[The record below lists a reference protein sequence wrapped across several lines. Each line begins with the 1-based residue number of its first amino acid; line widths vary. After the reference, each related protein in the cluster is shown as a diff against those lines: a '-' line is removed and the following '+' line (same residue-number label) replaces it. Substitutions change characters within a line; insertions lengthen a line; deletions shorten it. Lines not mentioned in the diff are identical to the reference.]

1 MRYLLSLVAAFTLS
15 LSASHVQAAPGDPQE
30 SRGALAALAS
40 RVKLYK
46 LPNGLRVI
54 LYRRGEAPV
63 FGGAVGVR
71 VGGTDEKPGRT
82 GISHM
87 FEHMAFKGTE
97 TIGTTDFPREQRL
110 LSEIEK
116 LVSQRG
122 SDGKLSPQLEA
133 RWDEIQRELNTIWD
147 RSQFVREVEKRGASD
162 LNATTDKEMT
172 RYFMNLPRSAF
183 EFWCW
188 IESERLLHPVMREF
202 YQELEVV
209 KEEKR
214 MRYDDDPGG
223 KLYESMLSVA
233 YLSHPYRNP
242 VIGYDADLR
251 SMTASDVDA
260 FRRTYYVPGNMAVSV
275 VGDIDPDK
283 DIKII
288 EKYFGRLPAAPLP
301 DRPNIVEP
309 PQQGERAFSVEANAS
324 PQIFIAYHKPQYPH
338 PDDAPISLM
347 LEILSGKKTAPLY
360 NELVQRR
367 RVATEIGFDE
377 GPGAASPNLFMFYAT
392 VRSPHTNQELLSAFD
407 AVVKKFRDAPVSE
420 EDLNVA
426 KRAVAVQHL
435 THLKSNLALAID
447 FVTSELIYNDWKAM
461 MDWYD
466 RAMAV
471 TTADIERVARTYLQ
485 DAQRTVGR
493 LETAAPRVAS
503 ASTQRNQNVQ

>member
-1 MRYLLSLVAAFTLS
+1 MRHILSLCVAFLTVLS
-15 LSASHVQAAPGDPQE
+15 PLYVHAAPSDSQE

-63 FGGAVGVR
+63 FGAAVGVR
-71 VGGTDEKPGRT
+71 VGGTDEQVGKT

-97 TIGTTDFPREQRL
+97 TIGTTDYPREQKL
-110 LSEIEK
+110 LAELEK
-116 LVSQRG
+116 LAAARNSEA
-122 SDGKLSPQLEA
+122 KLSPQQQA
-133 RWDEIQRELNTIWD
+133 RWDEIGKELNGIWD
-147 RSQFVREVEKRGASD
+147 RSQFVRELEKRGASE

-172 RYFMNLPRSAF
+172 RYFLNLPRSAF

-188 IESERLLHPVMREF
+188 MESERLLHPIMREF

-233 YLSHPYRNP
+233 YLAHPYRNP

-251 SMTASDVDA
+251 NMTASDVEE
-260 FRRTYYVPGNMAVSV
+260 FRRTYYVPANMAISI
-275 VGDIDPDK
+275 VGDVDPET
-283 DIKII
+283 DIMTI
-288 EKYFGRLPAAPLP
+288 EKYFGRLPVAPLP
-301 DRPNIVEP
+301 SRPTIVEP
-309 PQQGERAFSVEANAS
+309 PQQGEREFSLQANAS
-324 PQIFIAYHKPQYPH
+324 PQIYIAYHKPQYPH
-338 PDDAPISLM
+338 ADDAPISLM
-347 LEILSGKKTAPLY
+347 LEILAGKKSAPLY
-360 NELVQRR
+360 TDLVKNKRL
-367 RVATEIGFDE
+367 ATDVGFDE
-377 GPGAASPNLFMFYAT
+377 APGAAFPNLFMFYAT
-392 VRSPHTNQELLSAFD
+392 VRSPHTNQELLAAFD
-407 AVVKKFRDAPVSE
+407 AVIKKFRDSKVSE
-420 EDLNVA
+420 EDLAVA

-435 THLKSNLALAID
+435 SHLKSNLALAID

-471 TTADIERVARTYLQ
+471 TTADIERVSKIYLQ
-485 DAQRTVGR
+485 ENARTVGR
-493 LETAAPRVAS
+493 LETARTAE
-503 ASTQRNQNVQ
+503 QGK